1 VSGAGEPDSSGS
13 DPSRTRRAL
22 SWLRERAR
30 NVARIARW
38 EVTKNAGG
46 VDRRTIAVALV
57 ALVGMAALAPVV
69 LSQGIAL
76 DDGIYRVGV
85 TEDSPYYDA
94 VTADDTFRAQEPD
107 LDALYAKNQEIIISG
122 ERVAQYADT
131 TKGRAAVAELRAT
144 VERYNDGLMREE
156 TNQTAAFP
164 VLVNLTYVSRNVT
177 RVDPPSQ
184 LAIVNPDDA
193 DGGAGDGGDGTGDD
207 GSGTGDDGTAGD
219 RSGTDGSGG
228 DGTAGDGS
236 GTAEDGSQSGDGT
249 GGDGTTGD
257 GQSGGDSADTD
268 TASGSG
274 GENVGGSNIAD
285 RLTGGSASGAP
296 SDISPPFPF
305 RSLVLAFIF
314 VLPLNFIIQAYGS
327 TVLSERINR
336 RGELL
341 LVAPVSRGDIIAGK
355 TLPYFAGAIG
365 VATAITLALQGSVVS
380 VLAIVPLALLFL
392 SATFLG
398 AMFARSFKELT
409 FVTVT
414 ITVSLT
420 SYAFVPAIF
429 TEVTPIALISPLT
442 LVVRDLQGQ
451 AITLGQFAFSTV
463 PPTLTAVVCFGL
475 GAGLYREEDMFT
487 QRPIPLK
494 VLDSL
499 AGPISKVRHVGVMT
513 AVLLPFV
520 VVAELVVVA
529 LLFALGEISI
539 ILVLAAVAIVEELAK
554 SLHIYASYAHARF
567 DRGLRRA
574 LTLGVASG
582 LGFFVAEKFQLIARL
597 GDLTSRDIGQAQ
609 QNDLAVLG
617 ADVPLALVAVALL
630 IAPLALHVVTASIS
644 ALGARRS
651 KSAYVGAIS
660 IAIAVHF
667 AYNLTVVSFLVG

>member
-1 VSGAGEPDSSGS
+1 VSGASDSR
-13 DPSRTRRAL
+13 PRRAL
-22 SWLRERAR
+22 GWLRKRAG

-46 VDRRTIAVALV
+46 VDRRTVAIALV
-57 ALVGMAALAPVV
+57 ALVGMGALAPVV

-94 VTADDTFRAQEPD
+94 VAADDTFRVQDPD
-107 LDALYAKNQEIIISG
+107 IEALYAEKQEILISG
-122 ERVAQYADT
+122 DHVARFATT
-131 TKGRAAVAELRAT
+131 TKGRAAVAELRST
-144 VERYNDGLMREE
+144 VQRYNDGLMRAEA
-156 TNQTAAFP
+156 NQTAAFP

-177 RVDPPSQ
+177 GVDPPAQ
-184 LAIVNPDDA
+184 LAISNPDDRS
-193 DGGAGDGGDGTGDD
+193 DGGTTDGDGDGPGGD
-207 GSGTGDDGTAGD
+207 GSGTDGDGTTGD
-219 RSGTDGSGG
+219 SSGTDGSSGDGTSAGG
-228 DGTAGDGS
+228 DGTAGDG
-236 GTAEDGSQSGDGT
+236 QSGDG
-249 GGDGTTGD
+249 
-257 GQSGGDSADTD
+257 SGDTD

-274 GENVGGSNIAD
+274 SENVGGSSIAD

-327 TVLSERINR
+327 TVLGERINR

-355 TLPYFAGAIG
+355 TLPYFAGALG

-494 VLDSL
+494 VLDAL

-539 ILVLAAVAIVEELAK
+539 VLVLAAVAIVEELAK
-554 SLHIYASYAHARF
+554 SLHIYASYAHSRF

-582 LGFFVAEKFQLIARL
+582 VGFFLAEKFQLIARL

-630 IAPLALHVVTASIS
+630 VAPLALHVVTASIS
-644 ALGARRS
+644 AVGARRS

-660 IAIAVHF
+660 VAIAVHF